1 MDDGEQGGENV
12 GIIAFSGRQNNCHFG
27 ERQHNAFSGRDKII
41 GIFFAFSGRTNILGE
56 SVSNSEEGK
65 VSDLMT
71 VCMNYGGGVKTRVI
85 LNLFGH
91 RKFYVLLKR
100 SNKVKVKFD

>member
-27 ERQHNAFSGRDKII
+27 ERKNIAISGR
-41 GIFFAFSGRTNILGE
+41 FFAFSGRTNILGR

-65 VSDLMT
+65 VSDLMA

>member
-41 GIFFAFSGRTNILGE
+41 GIFFAFSGRTNILGR
-56 SVSNSEEGK
+56 SV
-65 VSDLMT
+65 
-71 VCMNYGGGVKTRVI
+71 
-85 LNLFGH
+85 
-91 RKFYVLLKR
+91 
-100 SNKVKVKFD
+100 